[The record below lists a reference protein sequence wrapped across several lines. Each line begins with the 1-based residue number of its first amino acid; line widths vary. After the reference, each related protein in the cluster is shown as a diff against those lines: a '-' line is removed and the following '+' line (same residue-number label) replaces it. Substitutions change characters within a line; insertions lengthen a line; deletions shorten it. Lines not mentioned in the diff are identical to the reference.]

1 MLEETTTEL
10 EVIADQFDPNSP
22 LFSSQTFE
30 DPELGL
36 YVACCCAFTLT
47 PMFAELQNC

>member
-10 EVIADQFDPNSP
+10 EVIADQFDANSP
-22 LFSSQTFE
+22 LFSSQSFE

-36 YVACCCAFTLT
+36 
-47 PMFAELQNC
+47 